1 MIGKLLIANRGEIAI
16 RVFRA
21 ATELGIRTV
30 AIFSHEDRVHLHRYK
45 ADEGYRVGAGKSP
58 VAAYLDIEGILDIAK
73 ATGAEAIHPGY
84 GFLSE
89 RAEFARACAA
99 AGIRFVGPRVEAL
112 ELFGDKVRAKA
123 LARQCGVPLIA
134 GSGGELVGAVAPL
147 TISLVLGAFLFGA
160 AMQLADGCGSGT
172 LYKAGAG
179 SPLSFVVLP
188 TFAFGSFLGASHQPA
203 WIALGGLPAVDLLAF
218 GWPTALT
225 LTVAACALVA
235 LVAGRA
241 ARNNGEKNAAAGAPQ
256 AVARELVRAGTASFV
271 AAAPAPSSARGWARR
286 WWLGAALLAVL
297 YLLHLL
303 VAGQPWGIVYGL
315 GLWGAKLV
323 SWAGF
328 DLTANAFWGR
338 EAQQAQIAGSL
349 LDDVTSVTNL
359 GLLLGSFLFA
369 WRRRAACP
377 SVAPMAPKRLAA
389 AAIAGLVMGYSA
401 RMAFGCNVGAYL
413 GGIASASLHGWVWFA
428 LAFAGSVV
436 GVRIRRRIGG

>member
-1 MIGKLLIANRGEIAI
+1 MRWLNRTFLISGGLAGVLAVTLAAGVRQGLLALLGIGFGAVLQGARFGFTTGWRDFIERRDPQGLWAQMLLM
-16 RVFRA
+16 VLA
-21 ATELGIRTV
+21 ATFTL
-30 AIFSHEDRVHLHRYK
+30 
-45 ADEGYRVGAGKSP
+45 
-58 VAAYLDIEGILDIAK
+58 
-73 ATGAEAIHPGY
+73 
-84 GFLSE
+84 
-89 RAEFARACAA
+89 
-99 AGIRFVGPRVEAL
+99 
-112 ELFGDKVRAKA
+112 
-123 LARQCGVPLIA
+123 PLIA

-241 ARNNGEKNAAAGAPQ
+241 ARNNGENNAAAGTPQ

-271 AAAPAPSSARGWARR
+271 AAAPAPSAARGWARR

-303 VAGQPWGIVYGL
+303 VAGQPWGIVYGM
-315 GLWGAKLV
+315 GVWGAKAV
-323 SWAGF
+323 SALGW
-328 DLTANAFWGR
+328 DLSADAFWGVAPH
-338 EAQQAQIAGSL
+338 AQRLVEPVLA
-349 LDDVTSVTNL
+349 DVTSVTNI
-359 GLLLGSFLFA
+359 GLIYGA
-369 WRRRAACP
+369 IAASRWNGPAEFSLP
-377 SVAPMAPKRLAA
+377 SGKRLAA

-436 GVRIRRRIGG
+436 GVRIRRRVGA

>member
-1 MIGKLLIANRGEIAI
+1 MRWLNRTLLISGGLAGVLA
-16 RVFRA
+16 VTLA
-21 ATELGIRTV
+21 AGVRQGLLALLGIG
-30 AIFSHEDRVHLHRYK
+30 F
-45 ADEGYRVGAGKSP
+45 GAVLQGARFGFTTGWRDFIERRDP
-58 VAAYLDIEGILDIAK
+58 QGLWAQMLLMVLAAVFTL
-73 ATGAEAIHPGY
+73 
-84 GFLSE
+84 
-89 RAEFARACAA
+89 
-99 AGIRFVGPRVEAL
+99 
-112 ELFGDKVRAKA
+112 
-123 LARQCGVPLIA
+123 PLIA

-235 LVAGRA
+235 LAAGRA
-241 ARNNGEKNAAAGAPQ
+241 ARGGRAKVASSAPQ
-256 AVARELVRAGTASFV
+256 AVARDLVRAGTASFV
-271 AAAPAPSSARGWARR
+271 AAAPAAAPAMRGWARR

-303 VAGQPWGIVYGL
+303 VAGQPWGIVYGM
-315 GLWGAKLV
+315 GVWGAKLV
-323 SWAGF
+323 GALGW
-328 DLTANAFWGR
+328 DLSADAFWGVAPH
-338 EAQQAQIAGSL
+338 AQRLVEPVLA
-349 LDDVTSVTNL
+349 DVTSVTNI
-359 GLLLGSFLFA
+359 GLIYGA
-369 WRRRAACP
+369 IAASRWNGPAEFSLP
-377 SVAPMAPKRLAA
+377 SGRRLAA

-428 LAFAGSVV
+428 LAFAGSIF

>member
-1 MIGKLLIANRGEIAI
+1 MRWLNRTFLISGGLAGVLAVTLAAGVRQGLLAL
-16 RVFRA
+16 
-21 ATELGIRTV
+21 LGIG
-30 AIFSHEDRVHLHRYK
+30 F
-45 ADEGYRVGAGKSP
+45 GAVLQGARFGFTTGWRDFIERRDP
-58 VAAYLDIEGILDIAK
+58 QGLWAQMLLMVLAAVFTL
-73 ATGAEAIHPGY
+73 
-84 GFLSE
+84 
-89 RAEFARACAA
+89 
-99 AGIRFVGPRVEAL
+99 
-112 ELFGDKVRAKA
+112 
-123 LARQCGVPLIA
+123 PLIA

-235 LVAGRA
+235 LAAGRA
-241 ARNNGEKNAAAGAPQ
+241 ARGGRARVASSAPQ
-256 AVARELVRAGTASFV
+256 AVARDLVRAGTASFV
-271 AAAPAPSSARGWARR
+271 AAAPAAAPAMRGWARR

-303 VAGQPWGIVYGL
+303 VAGQPWGIVYGM
-315 GLWGAKLV
+315 GVWGAKLV
-323 SWAGF
+323 GALGW
-328 DLTANAFWGR
+328 DLSGDAFWGVAPH
-338 EAQQAQIAGSL
+338 AQRLVEPVLA
-349 LDDVTSVTNL
+349 DVTSVTNI
-359 GLLLGSFLFA
+359 GLIYGA
-369 WRRRAACP
+369 IAASRWNGPAEFNLP
-377 SVAPMAPKRLAA
+377 SGRRLAA

-428 LAFAGSVV
+428 LAFAGSIF

>member
-1 MIGKLLIANRGEIAI
+1 MRWLNRTLLISGGLAGVLA
-16 RVFRA
+16 VTLA
-21 ATELGIRTV
+21 AGVRQGLLALLGIG
-30 AIFSHEDRVHLHRYK
+30 F
-45 ADEGYRVGAGKSP
+45 GAVLQGARFGFTTGWRDFIERRDP
-58 VAAYLDIEGILDIAK
+58 QGLWAQMLLMVLAAVFTL
-73 ATGAEAIHPGY
+73 
-84 GFLSE
+84 
-89 RAEFARACAA
+89 
-99 AGIRFVGPRVEAL
+99 
-112 ELFGDKVRAKA
+112 
-123 LARQCGVPLIA
+123 PLIA

-235 LVAGRA
+235 LAAGRA
-241 ARNNGEKNAAAGAPQ
+241 ARGGRARVASSAPQ
-256 AVARELVRAGTASFV
+256 AVARDLVRAGTASFV
-271 AAAPAPSSARGWARR
+271 AAAPAAAPAMRGWARR

-303 VAGQPWGIVYGL
+303 VAGQPWGIVYGM
-315 GLWGAKLV
+315 GVWGAKLV
-323 SWAGF
+323 GALGW
-328 DLTANAFWGR
+328 DLSADAFWGVAPH
-338 EAQQAQIAGSL
+338 AQRLVEPVLA
-349 LDDVTSVTNL
+349 DVTSVTNI
-359 GLLLGSFLFA
+359 GLIYGA
-369 WRRRAACP
+369 IAASRWNGPAEFSLP
-377 SVAPMAPKRLAA
+377 SGRRLAA

-428 LAFAGSVV
+428 LAFAGSIF